1 MRAIFLSGPCFSS
14 RAPFACA
21 ATATASMAA
30 RAIGRTRAASAKSAT
45 GSVICCTQPLPSRRA
60 CSIAPT
66 SVTSCSRPLASP
78 DLTIAK
84 TEV

>member
-21 ATATASMAA
+21 ATVSIAA

-78 DLTIAK
+78 GLIVSLNV
-84 TEV
+84 EV